1 MKILLLLL
9 VTSTCFSQNVF
20 HGCPLTGDRSIS
32 ADTLK
37 NRWIIP
43 ASYNK
48 MQLSYLLNLKNNSFN
63 STAPVEIEGYILEV
77 KDGGLEST
85 NCHSSVYKDT
95 HIYVVNNPNEKSKA
109 NAMVVEVTPRL
120 REKMIDWTTK
130 GLKSFV
136 GKYVVI
142 DGYLFCDSEHKQ
154 NSKADSPK
162 GGNIWRSTCYEI
174 HPVTGY

>member
-1 MKILLLLL
+1 
-9 VTSTCFSQNVF
+9 
-20 HGCPLTGDRSIS
+20 
-32 ADTLK
+32 LK
-37 NRWIIP
+37 
-43 ASYNK
+43 A
-48 MQLSYLLNLKNNSFN
+48 
-63 STAPVEIEGYILEV
+63 TILEE

-174 HPVTGY
+174 HPVTGIKILALFSYIVFFLVQSTHGPAFPRWAFFRHQCP